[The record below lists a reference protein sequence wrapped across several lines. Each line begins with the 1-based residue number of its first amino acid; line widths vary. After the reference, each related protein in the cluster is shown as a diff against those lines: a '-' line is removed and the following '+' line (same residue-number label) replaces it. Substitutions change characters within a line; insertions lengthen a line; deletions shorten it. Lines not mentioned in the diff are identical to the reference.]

1 MPFSIDKHFKILSD
15 DDPRMTLALFA
26 GIPMTADLEVEPL
39 DRELNVETLRADNLY
54 RCRRRGEEFIVHL
67 EVVSFYKPAVLEKQ
81 FDYVQAIV
89 AKYKL
94 PCRSHLVLLTSKG
107 VPDHLP
113 RKIYRKRGDYEASLR
128 LRVTRLWTMPA
139 GPILRWNQPKLL
151 PLIPLTDA
159 TDEQLG
165 TAVSRLRS
173 TANKELS
180 AQLFLLGG
188 LRYGSR
194 RAFLERIK
202 DLMTT
207 TEILQDSVTY
217 QEIVAEAKREGKL
230 EGKLEG
236 LQDLMSQMLTLRFG
250 PLPQWATTRI
260 QSADHLAFDR
270 WTAQFLSA
278 STLEEILK

>member
-1 MPFSIDKHFKILSD
+1 
-15 DDPRMTLALFA
+15 MTLALFA
-26 GIPMTADLEVEPL
+26 GIPLSEDLEVEAL

-54 RCRRRGEEFIVHL
+54 RCRRRGEEFVVHL
-67 EVVSFYKPAVLEKQ
+67 EVVSYYRPAVVEKQ
-81 FDYVQAIV
+81 FDYVEAIV

-107 VPDHLP
+107 VPDVLP
-113 RKIYRKRGDYEASLR
+113 RKLYRKRGDYEASLR
-128 LRVTRLWTMPA
+128 LRVTKLWTMSA
-139 GPILRWNQPKLL
+139 AQILRRNRLKLL

-159 TDEQLG
+159 TDEQLR
-165 TAVSRLRS
+165 TAVSRLAARGP
-173 TANKELS
+173 KELS
-180 AQLFLLGG
+180 TQLFLLGG
-188 LRYGSR
+188 LRYGGK

-217 QEIVAEAKREGKL
+217 QEIVAEAKL

-236 LQDLMSQMLTLRFG
+236 ELAGTRNHMKRMLTIRFG
-250 PLPQWATTRI
+250 PLPSWAADRL
-260 QSADHLAFDR
+260 QSADSKALDR